1 MKTALTFTLLYWCCC
16 ISWWLNRRL
25 PVTSPKCQLATSGQ
39 LATTSMNSPHY
50 FLFLDLLPGNIII
63 FFLWQRTKT
72 NVGQLI
78 CGVSELT
85 NGVGELTCRRSDQ
98 APSGTDFH
106 IIVQYCYTGI
116 SDYTDF
122 RSQGLN
128 IRNIFLCFPE
138 LVTFYFL
145 WLSKQ
150 CIISKRLRLAT
161 KWRTRYNQHSGILPL
176 NHPCHITLTRQSIR
190 VCRQEVPP
198 LK

>member
-122 RSQGLN
+122 RSQGL
-128 IRNIFLCFPE
+128 
-138 LVTFYFL
+138 TFAI
-145 WLSKQ
+145 LSCVFQ
-150 CIISKRLRLAT
+150 SWSHFISCGSANNVSYQNDL
-161 KWRTRYNQHSGILPL
+161 G
-176 NHPCHITLTRQSIR
+176 
-190 VCRQEVPP
+190 
-198 LK
+198 